1 MTKLFKKFLY
11 FWILLAFL
19 SNRGYNDHKMSPDS
33 LHGKGAMCKLKFF
46 QGNLFLIFGMK
57 RVYVHS

>member
-33 LHGKGAMCKLKFF
+33 LHGKGARRKLKYISGKSDSHVQD
-46 QGNLFLIFGMK
+46 QG
-57 RVYVHS
+57 YS